1 METVELL
8 DKQGQHFRVREFD
21 PATDRVKLERMY
33 ARFTPKRAAQGL
45 PPETE
50 YAIRR
55 WLDRVLARGRHIL
68 VEVTGGVWG
77 HLLLMPMEKQ
87 DSIELAIF
95 LHQSIRGRGI
105 GTAMN
110 RFGIAYARELEYKR
124 VWLSV
129 EPGNIAAVR
138 SYRKA
143 GFQML
148 RHTMWAPEIE
158 MEVLLQDTQT

>member
-1 METVELL
+1 MQTVELF
-8 DKQGQHFRVREFD
+8 DKQGQPFRVREFD
-21 PATDRVKLERMY
+21 PAADRVKLERMY
-33 ARFTPKRAAQGL
+33 ARFTPKRVAQGL

-50 YAIRR
+50 YAIGR
-55 WLDRVLARGRHIL
+55 WLDRVLANGHHIL
-68 VEVTGGVWG
+68 VEVTGVVWG
-77 HLLLMPMEKQ
+77 HLLLMPMEKP
-87 DSIELAIF
+87 DSTELAIF

-110 RFGIAYARELEYKR
+110 RFGVARARDLKYRR

-138 SYRKA
+138 SYQKA
-143 GFQML
+143 GFQTL

-158 MEVLLQDTQT
+158 MEVRFEDLKI